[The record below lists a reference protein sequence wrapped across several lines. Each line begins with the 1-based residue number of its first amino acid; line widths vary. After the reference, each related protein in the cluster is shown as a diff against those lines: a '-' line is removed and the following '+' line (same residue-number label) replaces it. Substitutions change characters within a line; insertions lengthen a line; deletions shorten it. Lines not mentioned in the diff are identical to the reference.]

1 MDFTIEG
8 AREVLGRTP
17 AALGGLLRGTSPLWH
32 DAREGEGTWSPREVV
47 AHLAQLEETDW
58 IARARRILE
67 EGASRP
73 FDPVIRDAHLKRF
86 AGWSVD
92 ALLDRFAE
100 LRRAN
105 LQQVDRWALSPEQ
118 LEFPG
123 QHPVF
128 GRVTLAQLLAAW
140 CVHDLTHVAQ
150 IVRVMARQYD
160 SAVGPWKEYLSILRW
175 EK

>member
-1 MDFTIEG
+1 MEFDLHD
-8 AREVLGRTP
+8 ARNLLGRTP
-17 AALGGLLRGTSPLWH
+17 ATLNGLLRGSTPQWH

-58 IARARRILE
+58 IARARRILD
-67 EGASRP
+67 EGESRA
-73 FDPVIRDAHLKRF
+73 FDPVIRDAHLERH

-92 ALLDRFAE
+92 ALIDRFTE

-105 LQQVDRWALSPEQ
+105 IVEIERWALTPEQ
-118 LEFPG
+118 LG
-123 QHPVF
+123 LAGKHPSF

-160 SAVGPWKEYLSILRW
+160 SAVGPWTEYLSILKW
-175 EK
+175 K